1 MASDPRLD
9 DIPDE
14 AEVLPDA
21 RIAWGLTGSGHFL
34 RESLELADALS
45 GGRSAAPTGGQGP
58 TDGTLRGIDL
68 FLSRAGEEVL
78 HMYGYTLAD
87 MKKRY
92 RVFRDNTA
100 SAAPV
105 GLFYQG
111 QYHTVVIAPATSNT
125 VAKCALGISD
135 SLVTNIFAQ
144 AGKLRIPIIVF
155 ACDSEP
161 VVITESPS
169 EWVTLY
175 PRAIDLAHTA
185 KLATFEGVT
194 VVDSVEALRE
204 ALENRLACLNK
215 PQSSASSS

>member
-1 MASDPRLD
+1 MASDPRPD

-45 GGRSAAPTGGQGP
+45 GGRRAEPAGGA
-58 TDGTLRGIDL
+58 LNGIDL

-78 HMYGYTLAD
+78 HMYGYPLAD

-194 VVDSVEALRE
+194 VVDSVEALHE
-204 ALENRLACLNK
+204 ALQKRLG
-215 PQSSASSS
+215 SADR

>member
-1 MASDPRLD
+1 MATDPRMQ

-34 RESLELADALS
+34 KESLALIDALS
-45 GGRSAAPTGGQGP
+45 GVVPADADAHGV
-58 TDGTLRGIDL
+58 DL
-68 FLSRAGEEVL
+68 FMSRAGEEVL
-78 HMYGYTLAD
+78 NMYGYPLAD

-92 RVFRDNTA
+92 RVFRDSTA

-111 QYHTVVIAPATSNT
+111 QYHTVVVAPATSNT
-125 VAKCALGISD
+125 VAKCACGISD
-135 SLVTNIFAQ
+135 TLVTNIFAQ
-144 AGKLRIPIIVF
+144 AGKLRIPVIVF
-155 ACDSEP
+155 ACDNEP
-161 VVITESPS
+161 VVVTESPS

-185 KLATFEGVT
+185 RLAEFEGVT
-194 VVDSVEALRE
+194 VVNSVEALAS
-204 ALENRLACLNK
+204 ALKQRLACLTK
-215 PQSSASSS
+215 PSPAPASASSS

>member
-45 GGRSAAPTGGQGP
+45 GGFRAEGAAH
-58 TDGTLRGIDL
+58 GIDL
-68 FLSRAGEEVL
+68 FMSRAGEEVL
-78 HMYGYTLAD
+78 HMYGYPLAD
-87 MKKRY
+87 MRKRY
-92 RVFRDNTA
+92 RVFRDTTA

>member
-1 MASDPRLD
+1 
-9 DIPDE
+9 
-14 AEVLPDA
+14 
-21 RIAWGLTGSGHFL
+21 
-34 RESLELADALS
+34 
-45 GGRSAAPTGGQGP
+45 
-58 TDGTLRGIDL
+58 
-68 FLSRAGEEVL
+68 
-78 HMYGYTLAD
+78 

-92 RVFRDNTA
+92 RIFRDSTA

-135 SLVTNIFAQ
+135 TLVTNIFAQ

-155 ACDSEP
+155 ACDNEP

-175 PRAIDLAHTA
+175 PRSIDLEHTGR
-185 KLATFEGVT
+185 LAGFEGVT
-194 VVDSVEALRE
+194 VVKSVEELQSALRQ
-204 ALENRLACLNK
+204 RLA
-215 PQSSASSS
+215 AVGR

>member
-34 RESLELADALS
+34 KESLELADALS
-45 GGRSAAPTGGQGP
+45 GGCRAEGAAH
-58 TDGTLRGIDL
+58 GIDL
-68 FLSRAGEEVL
+68 FMSRAGEEVL
-78 HMYGYTLAD
+78 HMYGYPLAD
-87 MKKRY
+87 MRKRY
-92 RVFRDNTA
+92 RVFRDTTA

-204 ALENRLACLNK
+204 ALENRLACLK
-215 PQSSASSS
+215 PQSASSS

>member
-45 GGRSAAPTGGQGP
+45 GGFRAEGAAH
-58 TDGTLRGIDL
+58 GIDL
-68 FLSRAGEEVL
+68 FMSRAGEEVL
-78 HMYGYTLAD
+78 HMYGYPLAD
-87 MKKRY
+87 MRKRY
-92 RVFRDNTA
+92 RVFRDTTA

-204 ALENRLACLNK
+204 ALENRLACLK
-215 PQSSASSS
+215 PQSASSS

>member
-45 GGRSAAPTGGQGP
+45 GGCRAVPGQGP
-58 TDGTLRGIDL
+58 AEGAPLGIDL
-68 FLSRAGEEVL
+68 FMSRAGEEVL
-78 HMYGYTLAD
+78 HMYGYPLAD
-87 MKKRY
+87 MRKRY
-92 RVFRDNTA
+92 RVFRDTTA

-204 ALENRLACLNK
+204 ALERRLG
-215 PQSSASSS
+215 SAER